1 MTQISQ
7 YDEVVLFRKNKLRLK
22 KDIQIMMNNS
32 LASDPFRQQYLIVL
46 HENMKRYRADGVDSA
61 QADYLYERKNQLR
74 EFYTMHVYLQDIPFV
89 VEKVTLNSDFT
100 FMRDDEIAITE
111 QPSTALLSESADPS
125 LSSRV
130 PQNLNSST
138 AGGFGTHAA
147 SVKSTLDQLI
157 QPFNDD
163 QSIKTNAL
171 PAILSNMR
179 LANQSIY
186 ISDGITVHSFMKS
199 GQTTDAL
206 NNQMTFE
213 VSSLNNVFMLVTCRF
228 EVTEGMY
235 DTAYNLEAAEDNLSS
250 IEVKY
255 MTLYYVFTTTG
266 FILVYLIIVNFVDKQ
281 KNKLLQKKAF
291 LRRYCYY
298 EVQGS
303 EDTLSKRKSN
313 IWSSHPVVTLLD
325 FRGFEK
331 HKEKW
336 YKVILMVGNAHL
348 MALSSGVVV
357 INKKLI
363 DTKNIG
369 TMIWVILLPYTLG
382 TLGNLMIG
390 YLVNMVVKFR
400 KPLNYDQARVMM
412 HSMTKVFFVMSYLI
426 LLILMA
432 TMIFY
437 IDNNLARR
445 RGLFWTYLML
455 GLIML
460 DLFVVWPVIC
470 LLAYI
475 LAGSGPQA
483 KVQLGALE
491 KFVYLRGFSDFNPEL
506 LIEADKA
513 NKAKESEEYDSPTPS
528 KEVEMSKLPVG
539 QPSVSEFPGN
549 QSRPRMGSETSSD
562 ASKAPGSL
570 PQLPR
575 RNVKRTTQVP
585 TGKKE
590 S

>member
-1 MTQISQ
+1 M
-7 YDEVVLFRKNKLRLK
+7 L
-22 KDIQIMMNNS
+22 NNS
-32 LASDPFRQQYLIVL
+32 IASDPFRQQYLIVL
-46 HENMKRYRADGVDSA
+46 HENLKRYRADGVDSS
-61 QADYLYERKNQLR
+61 QADYLYQRQNQLR
-74 EFYTMHVYLQDIPFV
+74 EFYTMHVYLQDIPYAV
-89 VEKVTLNSDFT
+89 DKITLNSDFT
-100 FMRDDEIAITE
+100 FMRDDEITITE
-111 QPSTALLSESADPS
+111 QPSTNLLSQSADPT
-125 LSSRV
+125 LSARV

-138 AGGFGTHAA
+138 VGGFGNHAA
-147 SVKSTLDQLI
+147 NIKSTLDQLI
-157 QPFNDD
+157 EPFSDAK
-163 QSIKTNAL
+163 SIKTQAL
-171 PAILSNMR
+171 SGILSNMR

-186 ISDGITVHSFMKS
+186 VSDGITVHSFVKG

-206 NNQMTFE
+206 NNQVTFE
-213 VSSLNNVFMLVTCRF
+213 VASLNNVFMLVTCRF

-235 DTAYNLEAAEDNLSS
+235 DTAYNLDAAEDNLTS

-266 FILVYLIIVNFVDKQ
+266 FIIVYLIIVNFVDKQ

-291 LRRYCYY
+291 LRKYCYY

-303 EDTLSKRKSN
+303 ENTLTKRKSN
-313 IWSSHPVVTLLD
+313 IWSAHPIVTLLD

-336 YKVILMVGNAHL
+336 YKVILLVGNAHL
-348 MALSSGVVV
+348 MALSSGVIV

-369 TMIWVILLPYTLG
+369 TMIWVILLPYVLG

-390 YLVNMVVKFR
+390 YFVNMVVKFR

-460 DLFVVWPVIC
+460 DLFVVWPIVC
-470 LLAYI
+470 LLAYFMT
-475 LAGSGPQA
+475 GSGPQA

-491 KFVYLRGFSDFNPEL
+491 KFVYLRGFSDYNPQL
-506 LIEADKA
+506 LIDTDSA
-513 NKAKESEEYDSPTPS
+513 NKTKEKDEYDSPIQS
-528 KEVEMSKLPVG
+528 KEVELSKLPVG
-539 QPSVSEFPGN
+539 QPSVQDLPPGG
-549 QSRPRMGSETSSD
+549 SRPRIPSETSSD
-562 ASKAPGSL
+562 ASKAAGS
-570 PQLPR
+570 QVAGVQR
-575 RNVKRTTQVP
+575 RQIKRTTQVSETP
-585 TGKKE
+585 SKKDA
-590 S
+590 

>member
-1 MTQISQ
+1 M
-7 YDEVVLFRKNKLRLK
+7 L
-22 KDIQIMMNNS
+22 NNS
-32 LASDPFRQQYLIVL
+32 IASDPFRQQYLIVL
-46 HENMKRYRADGVDSA
+46 HENLKRYRADGVDSS
-61 QADYLYERKNQLR
+61 QADYLYERQNQLR
-74 EFYTMHVYLQDIPFV
+74 EFYTMHVYLQDIPYAV
-89 VEKVTLNSDFT
+89 DKITLNSDFT
-100 FMRDDEIAITE
+100 FMRDDEITITE
-111 QPSTALLSESADPS
+111 QPSTNLLSQSADPT
-125 LSSRV
+125 LSARV

-138 AGGFGTHAA
+138 VGGFGNHAA
-147 SVKSTLDQLI
+147 SIKNTLDQLI
-157 QPFNDD
+157 EPFSDAK
-163 QSIKTNAL
+163 SIKTLAL
-171 PAILSNMR
+171 SGILSNMR

-186 ISDGITVHSFMKS
+186 VSDGITVHSFVKG

-206 NNQMTFE
+206 NNQVTFD
-213 VSSLNNVFMLVTCRF
+213 VASLDNVFMLVTCRF

-235 DTAYNLEAAEDNLSS
+235 DTAYNVDAAEDNLTS

-266 FILVYLIIVNFVDKQ
+266 FIIVYLIIVNFVDKQ

-291 LRRYCYY
+291 LRKYCYY

-303 EDTLSKRKSN
+303 EDTLTKRKSN
-313 IWSSHPVVTLLD
+313 IWSAHPIVTLLD

-336 YKVILMVGNAHL
+336 YKVILLVGNAHL
-348 MALSSGVVV
+348 MALSSGVIV

-369 TMIWVILLPYTLG
+369 TMIWVILLPYALG

-426 LLILMA
+426 LLTLMA

-460 DLFVVWPVIC
+460 DLFVVWPIVC

-475 LAGSGPQA
+475 MAGSGPQA
-483 KVQLGALE
+483 KVQLGAIE
-491 KFVYLRGFSDFNPEL
+491 KFVYLRGFSDYNPQL
-506 LIEADKA
+506 LIDTDSA
-513 NKAKESEEYDSPTPS
+513 NKAKEKDEYDSPIQS
-528 KEVEMSKLPVG
+528 KEVELSKLPVG
-539 QPSVSEFPGN
+539 QPSLQDLPPGG
-549 QSRPRMGSETSSD
+549 SRPRIPSETSSD
-562 ASKAPGSL
+562 ASKAAGS
-570 PQLPR
+570 QVAGAQR
-575 RNVKRTTQVP
+575 RQIKRTTQVSGTP
-585 TGKKE
+585 TKKDA
-590 S
+590 